1 MNNLSNVKNFIGVD
15 ISKDTLDICVLNYKL
30 AKQSKA
36 NLDQAD
42 KVNLDQTDKANLNQ
56 TQSKEQKQFFK
67 IPNNPNSIKAFFVN
81 FNPNQTAVTFEATN
95 NYGVNLAKTLSELKI
110 PFQELNAYKSSLFL
124 KHLSYIKTDI
134 TDSYGLA
141 YYCAHFS
148 NIFIQSKFNPNFKL
162 IKSYQTTLNMLS
174 KMQTQM
180 KPKKNHK

>member
-36 NLDQAD
+36 NLDQ
-42 KVNLDQTDKANLNQ
+42 VDKANLDQADKANLDQ

-81 FNPNQTAVTFEATN
+81 FNLNQTAVTFEATN

-141 YYCAHFS
+141 CYFFQTYSFKA
-148 NIFIQSKFNPNFKL
+148 NLIQ
-162 IKSYQTTLNMLS
+162 ILS
-174 KMQTQM
+174 L
-180 KPKKNHK
+180 